1 MILNEKLKQALSQ
14 RDTHFKSIEDI
25 EISDMDDDR
34 LKKYY
39 EFKKKYDLLT
49 PLEKDLWY
57 LDTQFKRIEIAAMY
71 NVSRSYITQLL
82 QEIHKKL

>member
-1 MILNEKLKQALSQ
+1 MISNEILKKALSQ
-14 RDTHFKSIEDI
+14 RDIHFNSIEEV
-25 EISDMDDDR
+25 EIRNMDDEG
-34 LKKYY
+34 LKRYY
-39 EFKKKYDLLT
+39 EFKKKYELLT

-57 LDTQFKRIEIAAMY
+57 LDTQYKRIEIAAMY

>member
-1 MILNEKLKQALSQ
+1 MISNEKLKKSLSQ
-14 RDTHFKSIEDI
+14 RDVHFKSIEDA
-25 EISDMDDDR
+25 EISDMDDSG
-34 LKKYY
+34 LEKYF

-57 LDTQFKRIEIAAMY
+57 LDTQYKRIEIAAMY

>member
-1 MILNEKLKQALSQ
+1 MISNEKLKKALSQ
-14 RDTHFKSIEDI
+14 RDILFKSIEEE
-25 EISDMDDDR
+25 EIKNMDDEE

-39 EFKKKYDLLT
+39 EFKKKYELLT

-57 LDTQFKRIEIAAMY
+57 LDTQYKRIQIADMY

-82 QEIHKKL
+82 KEIHKKL